1 LSVVYSLYSSV
12 IIPWITR
19 RVTGIQIEWT
29 DTLPLIVMY
38 HTKYTKTHSCWIS
51 NQSLSQIIKSHMY
64 NNSAN
69 VINTY
74 YLLNL
79 TSFVLSTECN
89 LFILNDTEI
98 IMKIYLG
105 TSFLFRQICHFYPIK
120 LFVSIALNCWLLN
133 YLIITSFIESSSTTS
148 LQNGHLRS
156 SSEMFSYF

>member
-1 LSVVYSLYSSV
+1 
-12 IIPWITR
+12 
-19 RVTGIQIEWT
+19 
-29 DTLPLIVMY
+29 
-38 HTKYTKTHSCWIS
+38 
-51 NQSLSQIIKSHMY
+51 MY

-156 SSEMFSYF
+156 SSEMFSYFQSSFDPNRTNTTSQFKKVDRWLGGKRSPSLSSCYYIII